1 MIGCMPCSS
10 QAPEKGEGRV
20 FVPCLNQSGKPGAS
34 RHSQARNL
42 IGIFDQNLLPTPQ
55 AQPSKKMDN
64 ALQTEKDLL
73 HHLASSYVKPQH
85 LGRQVGAV
93 LLKDVDHLGWRMFK
107 YTYFK

>member
-20 FVPCLNQSGKPGAS
+20 FVPSLNQSGKPGAS

-42 IGIFDQNLLPTPQ
+42 IGIFDQIETLPKSAAPPPRHNQVKNLD
-55 AQPSKKMDN
+55 S

-93 LLKDVDHLGWRMFK
+93 LLKDVDHLG
-107 YTYFK
+107 